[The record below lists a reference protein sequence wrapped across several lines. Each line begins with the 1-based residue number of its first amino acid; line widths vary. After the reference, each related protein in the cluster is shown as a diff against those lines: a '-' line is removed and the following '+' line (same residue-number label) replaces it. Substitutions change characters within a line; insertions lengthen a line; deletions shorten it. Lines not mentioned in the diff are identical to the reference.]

1 MATTTA
7 TKLINLAKG
16 EIQNSKYGRPNKYTR
31 WFYGNNT
38 AAPWCGIFVA
48 YVIKYLCQDTDL
60 LKGCQNPA
68 YVPNIYNWAKEKGYV
83 KMSPKKGDLIIFDW
97 ECGNGKFDKDHV
109 GFFVKDNGNGT
120 ITTIEGN
127 TSSISDGN
135 GDCVQQRIR
144 DKKWVGC
151 YIRLPY
157 KEEKVTST
165 VVATKSK
172 YSGTLPKTTLST
184 SKGTKAEIKL
194 WQKFLNWYYG
204 CELKVDGIFG
214 TMTFKQTKTFQ
225 REFNLVIDGI
235 VGAKTISKAKMVEK

>member
-7 TKLINLAKG
+7 SKVIKAAEG
-16 EIQNSKYGRPNKYTR
+16 EIRNDKYKRPNKYTI
-31 WFYGNNT
+31 WYYGNNT
-38 AAPWCGIFVA
+38 SAPWCGIFIK
-48 YVIKYLCQDTDL
+48 YVIENLCNDTTL
-60 LKGCQNPA
+60 LKGCLNFA
-68 YVPNIYNWAKEKGYV
+68 YVPTIYSWAKSKGYI
-83 KMSPKKGDLIIFDW
+83 KSSGKKGDIVIFDW
-97 ECGNGKFDKDHV
+97 ECGNGSLNCDHV

-157 KEEKVTST
+157 KEEPKPDTS
-165 VVATKSK
+165 KGK
-172 YSGTLPKTTLST
+172 YTGTLPNPVLSIST
-184 SKGTKAEIKL
+184 GTKSQIKL
-194 WQKFLNWYYG
+194 WQKFLNWYYN

-214 TMTFKQTKTFQ
+214 TMTLKQTKTFQ
-225 REFNLVIDGI
+225 KEFKLVVDGI
-235 VGAKTISKAKMVEK
+235 VGVKTLGKAKVIEK